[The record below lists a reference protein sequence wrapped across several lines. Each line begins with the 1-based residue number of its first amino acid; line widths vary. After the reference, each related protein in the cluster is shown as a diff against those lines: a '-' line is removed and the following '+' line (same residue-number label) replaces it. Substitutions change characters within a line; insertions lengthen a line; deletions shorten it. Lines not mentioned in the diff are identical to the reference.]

1 MDDALLLC
9 KSGGVKSTSQT
20 TLATSLPAPAWFV
33 VSALFHYLGP
43 AFAVLLFARVAPL
56 GVAWLRIATSAV
68 VLAAWRRPWRHLAR
82 QDARTRRTIA
92 ALGLAI
98 GGMNACFYLAIDR
111 LPLATVGAIE
121 FIGPIALAAIGLRT
135 PRNRV
140 ALALAA
146 TGVVMLTRAHLG
158 GSPQGLLFAFANAAL
173 FTLYIVLG
181 HRLAAATGDGSE
193 PVDRLA
199 AAMLVALLPAALLG
213 LVPAR
218 PAMASPLLL
227 AAGAGV
233 GICSSVIPYVCDQ
246 FAMARLPRA
255 SFALLLS
262 MLPAI
267 ACLVG
272 TLVLHQFPGPR
283 EALGIALVAAAVALH
298 RPRATASSPS
308 HPREVPPW
316 NTSDSEPPA

>member
-1 MDDALLLC
+1 M
-9 KSGGVKSTSQT
+9 KNTSLQQLV
-20 TLATSLPAPAWFV
+20 LALPAPAWFV

-56 GVAWLRIATSAV
+56 GVAWLRIATSALL
-68 VLAAWRRPWRHLAR
+68 LAAWRRPWRHLPR
-82 QDARTRRTIA
+82 QDARTRRRIA
-92 ALGLAI
+92 ALGLVI

-121 FIGPIALAAIGLRT
+121 FVGP
-135 PRNRV
+135 V
-140 ALALAA
+140 ALALAGLRSTRNRTA
-146 TGVVMLTRAHLG
+146 LALAACGIALLTRAHLG
-158 GSPQGLLFAFANAAL
+158 GSPLGLVFAFANAAL
-173 FTLYIVLG
+173 FTLYIVFG
-181 HRLAAATGDGSE
+181 HRLAAATHDASE

-199 AAMLVALLPAALLG
+199 AAMLVAVLPAALAG
-213 LVPAR
+213 FVPAV
-218 PAMASPLLL
+218 PAMANPMLL

-255 SFALLLS
+255 SFALLLAL
-262 MLPAI
+262 LPAI

-272 TLVLHQFPGPR
+272 ALVLRQFPGPR
-283 EALGIALVAAAVALH
+283 ESLGIALVAAAVALH
-298 RPRATASSPS
+298 RPRAATLSPPQ
-308 HPREVPPW
+308 PREVPPC

>member
-1 MDDALLLC
+1 MDDAPVVC
-9 KSGGVKSTSQT
+9 KSGGMKSAPRKR
-20 TLATSLPAPAWFV
+20 LANALPAPAWFV

-56 GVAWLRIATSAV
+56 GVAWLRIATSALL
-68 VLAAWRRPWRHLAR
+68 LAAWRRPWRHLPR
-82 QDARTRRTIA
+82 QDAHTRRTIA
-92 ALGLAI
+92 GLGLVI

-121 FIGPIALAAIGLRT
+121 FVGPIALAAAGLRSV
-135 PRNRV
+135 RNRF

-146 TGVVMLTRAHLG
+146 GGVVLLTRAHLG
-158 GSPQGLLFAFANAAL
+158 GSPLGLLFAFANAAL

-181 HRLAAATGDGSE
+181 HRSAAATRDGSE

-213 LVPAR
+213 LVPAW
-218 PAMASPLLL
+218 PAMASPTLL

-233 GICSSVIPYVCDQ
+233 GVCSSVIPYVCDQ

-262 MLPAI
+262 LLPAI

-272 TLVLHQFPGPR
+272 ALVLRQFPGPR
-283 EALGIALVAAAVALH
+283 EALGIALVAVAVALH
-298 RPRATASSPS
+298 RPRPTPSP
-308 HPREVPPW
+308 HAQREVSPW

>member
-1 MDDALLLC
+1 
-9 KSGGVKSTSQT
+9 
-20 TLATSLPAPAWFV
+20 
-33 VSALFHYLGP
+33 
-43 AFAVLLFARVAPL
+43 
-56 GVAWLRIATSAV
+56 
-68 VLAAWRRPWRHLAR
+68 
-82 QDARTRRTIA
+82 
-92 ALGLAI
+92 
-98 GGMNACFYLAIDR
+98 
-111 LPLATVGAIE
+111 
-121 FIGPIALAAIGLRT
+121 
-135 PRNRV
+135 
-140 ALALAA
+140 
-146 TGVVMLTRAHLG
+146 
-158 GSPQGLLFAFANAAL
+158 
-173 FTLYIVLG
+173 
-181 HRLAAATGDGSE
+181 
-193 PVDRLA
+193 
-199 AAMLVALLPAALLG
+199 
-213 LVPAR
+213 
-218 PAMASPLLL
+218 LL

>member
-1 MDDALLLC
+1 MDDAPVLC
-9 KSGGVKSTSQT
+9 KSGGMKSASHKPI
-20 TLATSLPAPAWFV
+20 ATALPAPAWFV

-56 GVAWLRIATSAV
+56 GVAWLRIATSALL
-68 VLAAWRRPWRHLAR
+68 LAAWRRPWRHLPQ
-82 QDARTRRTIA
+82 QDMRTRRTIA

-121 FIGPIALAAIGLRT
+121 FIGPIALAAAGLRST
-135 PRNRV
+135 RNRG
-140 ALALAA
+140 ALGLAA
-146 TGVVMLTRAHLG
+146 AGVVLLTRAHLV
-158 GSPQGLLFAFANAAL
+158 GSPLGLFFAFANAGL
-173 FTLYIVLG
+173 FTLYIVFG
-181 HRLAAATGDGSE
+181 HRLATVRHDGSE

-199 AAMLVALLPAALLG
+199 AAMLVAVLPAALLG
-213 LVPAR
+213 FLPAL
-218 PAMASPLLL
+218 PAMASPVLL

-233 GICSSVIPYVCDQ
+233 GVCSSVIPYVCDQ

-262 MLPAI
+262 LLPAI

-272 TLVLHQFPGPR
+272 ALVLRQFPGPR
-283 EALGIALVAAAVALH
+283 EALGIGLVAAAVALH
-298 RPRATASSPS
+298 RPRAAEPSPH

>member
-1 MDDALLLC
+1 MKNASH
-9 KSGGVKSTSQT
+9 KS
-20 TLATSLPAPAWFV
+20 LANALPAPAWFV
-33 VSALFHYLGP
+33 VSSLFHYLGP

-56 GVAWLRIATSAV
+56 GVTWLRIATSALL
-68 VLAAWRRPWRHLAR
+68 LATWRRPWRHLSR
-82 QDARTRRTIA
+82 QDVHTRRTIVG
-92 ALGLAI
+92 LGLAI

-111 LPLATVGAIE
+111 LPLAAVGAIE
-121 FIGPIALAAIGLRT
+121 FIGPIALAAAGLRT

-140 ALALAA
+140 ALALATA
-146 TGVVMLTRAHLG
+146 GVVMLTRAHME
-158 GSPQGLLFAFANAAL
+158 GSPMGLLFAFANAAL

-181 HRLAAATGDGSE
+181 HRLAAATDDGSE

-213 LVPAR
+213 LLPAL
-218 PAMASPLLL
+218 PAMANPVLL

-233 GICSSVIPYVCDQ
+233 GVCSSVIPYVCDQ

-262 MLPAI
+262 LLPAI

-272 TLVLHQFPGPR
+272 ALVLRQFPGPR
-283 EALGIALVAAAVALH
+283 ETLGIALVAAAVALH
-298 RPRATASSPS
+298 RPRAAESSCS
-308 HPREVPPW
+308 HPREVSPW

>member
-1 MDDALLLC
+1 MDDAPLVC
-9 KSGGVKSTSQT
+9 KSGGMKKTP
-20 TLATSLPAPAWFV
+20 LRYFANAFPAPAWFV

-56 GVAWLRIATSAV
+56 GVAWLRIATSALL
-68 VLAAWRRPWRHLAR
+68 LAAWRRPWRHLPQ

-92 ALGLAI
+92 GFGLVIA
-98 GGMNACFYLAIDR
+98 GMNACFYLAIDR

-121 FIGPIALAAIGLRT
+121 FVGPIALAAAGLRSA
-135 PRNRV
+135 RNR
-140 ALALAA
+140 LALGLAA
-146 TGVVMLTRAHLG
+146 AGVTLLTRAHLG
-158 GSPQGLLFAFANAAL
+158 SSPLGLAFAFANAAL

-181 HRLAAATGDGSE
+181 HRLATAGDEGSE

-213 LVPAR
+213 LVPALA
-218 PAMASPLLL
+218 AMASPALL

-262 MLPAI
+262 LLPAI

-272 TLVLHQFPGPR
+272 ALVLRQFPGPR
-283 EALGIALVAAAVALH
+283 ETLGIALVAAAVALH
-298 RPRATASSPS
+298 RPRPVSPP
-308 HPREVPPW
+308 HRPPEVSPW
-316 NTSDSEPPA
+316 NTTESEPPA

>member
-1 MDDALLLC
+1 M
-9 KSGGVKSTSQT
+9 KSTSPKH
-20 TLATSLPAPAWFV
+20 LAHAVPAPAWFV

-56 GVAWLRIATSAV
+56 GVAWLRIATSALL
-68 VLAAWRRPWRHLAR
+68 LAAWRRPWRHLPR
-82 QDARTRRTIA
+82 QHARTRRTIV
-92 ALGLAI
+92 ALGLVI

-121 FIGPIALAAIGLRT
+121 FIGPIALALAGLRT

-140 ALALAA
+140 ALGLAA
-146 TGVVMLTRAHLG
+146 GGVSMLAHAHLH
-158 GSPQGLLFAFANAAL
+158 GSPLGLLFAFANAGL
-173 FTLYIVLG
+173 FVLYIMLG
-181 HRLAAATGDGSE
+181 HRMAAATTDGSE

-199 AAMLVALLPAALLG
+199 AAMLVAVLPAALLG
-213 LVPAR
+213 LVPAW
-218 PAMASPLLL
+218 PAMGSPLLL

-233 GICSSVIPYVCDQ
+233 GVCSSVVPYVCDQ
-246 FAMARLPRA
+246 LAMARLPRA

-262 MLPAI
+262 LLPAI

-272 TLVLHQFPGPR
+272 ALVLRQFPGPR
-283 EALGIALVAAAVALH
+283 ESLGIALVAAAVALH
-298 RPRATASSPS
+298 RPREPDPSPR
-308 HPREVPPW
+308 HPREVPSW